1 MKEETLKKRKRDVAH
16 LWADKRVVR
25 FFRKNFDKVDYK
37 NLRSIYLAL
46 CEIDSDFNED
56 AEICGFAKT
65 VATYAGMNEGTV
77 RPYLRA
83 LQKAGIIDF
92 EQQNIDGRFGGTTLS
107 LYAWD
112 ESEENW
118 MQGKIKAVIQ
128 SKMKRTRMPGEI
140 QKNRLAENPYTGK
153 PVYGKTGRFKNNT
166 KVLSINKNSK
176 EERDISLS
184 PRNKPSI
191 QERNKTFIPFANKLA
206 DIVRSSKNIKISQ
219 TKINSWTN
227 EIRKLSET
235 DGVTPARIETAL
247 SWYEDNAYGEYIPV
261 IESGSS
267 LREKFTRLEDAMK
280 RAGAARSQ
288 NKPFKP
294 FENEHKPSP
303 QKLIKR
309 RFSNDVL
316 RKAFISNC
324 YKPAKN
330 LLRLNGRA
338 KDASALAEALINLHD
353 QINKEQRKNLTGELR
368 RILPDGP
375 MDLMEKYITWVEEQH
390 WIDPHIKMFDVQDG
404 RFAKFRRDHAKEDNQ
419 ERDPLT
425 GKSYIRG

>member
-153 PVYGKTGRFKNNT
+153 PGA
-166 KVLSINKNSK
+166 L
-176 EERDISLS
+176 
-184 PRNKPSI
+184 
-191 QERNKTFIPFANKLA
+191 
-206 DIVRSSKNIKISQ
+206 
-219 TKINSWTN
+219 
-227 EIRKLSET
+227 
-235 DGVTPARIETAL
+235 RI
-247 SWYEDNAYGEYIPV
+247 
-261 IESGSS
+261 
-267 LREKFTRLEDAMK
+267 
-280 RAGAARSQ
+280 
-288 NKPFKP
+288 
-294 FENEHKPSP
+294 
-303 QKLIKR
+303 
-309 RFSNDVL
+309 
-316 RKAFISNC
+316 
-324 YKPAKN
+324 
-330 LLRLNGRA
+330 
-338 KDASALAEALINLHD
+338 
-353 QINKEQRKNLTGELR
+353 
-368 RILPDGP
+368 IL
-375 MDLMEKYITWVEEQH
+375 KY
-390 WIDPHIKMFDVQDG
+390 
-404 RFAKFRRDHAKEDNQ
+404 
-419 ERDPLT
+419 
-425 GKSYIRG
+425 